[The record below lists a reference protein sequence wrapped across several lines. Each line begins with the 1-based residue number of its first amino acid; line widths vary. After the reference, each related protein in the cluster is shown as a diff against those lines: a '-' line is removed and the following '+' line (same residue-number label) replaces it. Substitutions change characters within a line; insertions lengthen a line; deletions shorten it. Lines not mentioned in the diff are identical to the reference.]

1 MRISRTRTGRRRAGL
16 GLAAFV
22 LASLAVA
29 GSGAASAAGTV
40 YVVDQRH
47 PQAADQNA
55 GGAAAPLLTIGRA
68 AALVQPGDTVIIRTG
83 VYREGVVVEAAGT
96 AQDPIRFVADEAAQ
110 VVVSGADVLSEWTR
124 EEGAEGVYS
133 TPWPHVFIGW
143 NPDHTHPGGAENRVI
158 GRAEQV
164 FVQGYPLHQVLRR
177 EELSRGSF
185 LVDHEGKRLLLRTLQ
200 DADPKGLR
208 VEASTRARI
217 WESKGAY
224 IQVRGLRF
232 RYAANAAQSGGAV
245 FHAHSTAEDCIFE
258 RMNSIGAGF
267 IGEGIAVRRCVFQDN
282 GQMGFSAYQA
292 HQLLFSECV
301 VRHNN
306 ARDYPRGWEAGGN
319 KLCLCRGVVIERSQ
333 FLANRG
339 TGIWFDIG
347 NEDCTVRQCLVAD
360 NEDAGLFYE
369 ISYGLKAYDNVFV
382 GNGFAGTPGS
392 WGADGAVTLSSS
404 PGGVIERNLIV
415 GNKEGIQFREQ
426 NRRTPR
432 LPDPGVEEPVWN
444 HDATIRHNLL
454 AYNREAQLW
463 GWFDVSDERHW
474 PRALQEHLPDDG
486 KAVADLAAGYQAKD
500 ASGNPV
506 GLSLEHLKLTIR
518 DNLYVTRPG
527 QGLLNW
533 GTTWK
538 RHRCYA
544 DLDEARRELGFE
556 EGGRA
561 EAVHFGDVARRDF
574 RVAADSPAM
583 AMGCYPQGDVPG
595 VRLGVL
601 LAP

>member
-1 MRISRTRTGRRRAGL
+1 MEQPYRQSQRRARSGAL
-16 GLAAFV
+16 TRAFG
-22 LASLAVA
+22 ALAVSVGVA
-29 GSGAASAAGTV
+29 AAGGAV

-55 GGAAAPLLTIGRA
+55 GSAAAPLLTIARA
-68 AALVQPGDTVIIRTG
+68 AALVQPGDTVLIRTG
-83 VYREGVVVEAAGT
+83 IYREAVVVETAGT
-96 AQDPIRFVADEAAQ
+96 AEQPIHFIADEAAQ
-110 VVVSGADVLSEWTR
+110 VVVTGADVLGEWTP
-124 EEGAEGVYS
+124 EEGATGVFS
-133 TPWPHVFIGW
+133 TPWPHAFIGW
-143 NPDHTHPGGAENRVI
+143 NANRAHPDDAGTRVI

-185 LVDHEGKRLLLRTLQ
+185 WVDQEGQRLLLRTFQ
-200 DADPKGLR
+200 DADPKDLR
-208 VEASTRARI
+208 VEASTRPQVWA
-217 WESKGAY
+217 SKGAY

-232 RYAANAAQSGGAV
+232 RYAANAAQSGGTV
-245 FHAHSTAEDCIFE
+245 FGAHSTVEDCVFE
-258 RMNSIGAGF
+258 RMNSVGAGF
-267 IGEGIAVRRCVFQDN
+267 IGQDIVVRRCVFQDN
-282 GQMGFSAYQA
+282 GQLGFTAYQA

-301 VRHNN
+301 VRNN
-306 ARDYPRGWEAGGN
+306 NTKDFPRGWEAGGN

-339 TGIWFDIG
+339 TGVWFDIG
-347 NEDCTVRQCLVAD
+347 NEDCTVRQCLIAD

-369 ISYGLKAYDNVFV
+369 ISYGLKAHDNVFV

-392 WGADGAVTLSSS
+392 WGADGAITLSSS

-432 LPDPGVEEPVWN
+432 LPEPGAEEAVWN
-444 HDATIRHNLL
+444 HDESIHHNLL

-463 GWFDVSDERHW
+463 GWFDVGDERHW
-474 PRALQEHLPDDG
+474 PKALQEHTADDG
-486 KAVADLAAGYQAKD
+486 KAAADLAAGYQAMD

-506 GLSLEHLKLTIR
+506 GLALEHLKITIH
-518 DNLYVTRPG
+518 DNLYVTQPG

-538 RHRCYA
+538 RHRRYA
-544 DLDEARRELGFE
+544 TLDEARRELGFE
-556 EGGRA
+556 EGGRC
-561 EAVHFGDVARRDF
+561 ETVRFGDVARRDF

-583 AMGCYPQGDVPG
+583 TMGCYPQGEVPG

-601 LAP
+601 DGR

>member
-1 MRISRTRTGRRRAGL
+1 MNQPCWQSHPRARIGALTRTL
-16 GLAAFV
+16 GALA
-22 LASLAVA
+22 LSL
-29 GSGAASAAGTV
+29 GGAAAGAV

-55 GGAAAPLLTIGRA
+55 GSVEAPLLTIARA
-68 AALVQPGDTVIIRTG
+68 AALVQPGDTVVIRTG
-83 VYREGVVVEAAGT
+83 IYRETVVVEASGT
-96 AQDPIRFVADEAAQ
+96 AAAPIRFVADEAAQ
-110 VVVSGADVLSEWTR
+110 VLVTGADVLGDWTP
-124 EEGAEGVYS
+124 ETAAEGVFS
-133 TPWPHVFIGW
+133 TPWPQVFIGW
-143 NPDHTHPGGAENRVI
+143 NANRAHPDDAANRVI

-185 LVDHEGKRLLLRTLQ
+185 WVDQGGQRLLLRTSQ
-200 DADPKGLR
+200 DADPKGLQ
-208 VEASTRARI
+208 VEASTRPLI
-217 WESKGAY
+217 WESKGAH
-224 IQVRGLRF
+224 IQARGLRF
-232 RYAANAAQSGGAV
+232 RYAANAAQAGAAV
-245 FHAHSTAEDCIFE
+245 FRANSTVEDCSFE
-258 RMNSIGAGF
+258 RMNSVGAAFVGQDTV
-267 IGEGIAVRRCVFQDN
+267 VRRCVFQDN
-282 GQMGFSAYQA
+282 GQLGFTANQA

-301 VRHNN
+301 VRNN
-306 ARDYPRGWEAGGN
+306 NTKDYPRGWEAGGN

-347 NEDCTVRQCLVAD
+347 NEDCTVRQCLIAD

-369 ISYGLKAYDNVFV
+369 ISYGLKAHDNVLV
-382 GNGFAGTPGS
+382 GNGFAGTPGA
-392 WGADGAVTLSSS
+392 WGADGAIALSSS
-404 PGGVIERNLIV
+404 PGGVLERNLIV

-432 LPDPGVEEPVWN
+432 LPDPGAEEPIWN
-444 HDATIRHNLL
+444 HDAIIRHNLL

-463 GWFDVSDERHW
+463 GWFDVGDERHW
-474 PRALQEHLPDDG
+474 PKALQEHRADDG

-506 GLSLEHLKLTIR
+506 GLTLEHLQLTLR
-518 DNLYVTRPG
+518 DNLYATQPG

-538 RHRCYA
+538 RHRRYA
-544 DLDEARRELGFE
+544 TLDEVHRELGFE
-556 EGGRA
+556 EGGRWA
-561 EAVHFGDVARRDF
+561 AVRFGDVARRDF
-574 RVAADSPAM
+574 RVAADSPATTL
-583 AMGCYPQGDVPG
+583 GCYPQGDVPG

-601 LAP
+601 DER